1 MARKTKRSMDLGSK
15 RHALFFFLIY
25 IVGAVLLTFEKT
37 FIYSFFSSE
46 SGLAKAII
54 IATAMILMGIY
65 VFFVTLVPATKLRTD
80 VAADNVY
87 YLGFLFTLTSLAIA
101 LSIDSADAIL
111 ANFGVAII
119 STLIGIAARVG
130 LNQLRVDPNDIEEAS
145 RLELSAATSRV
156 KAELNE
162 TVQQLTE
169 FRQISLQVMS
179 EGYAD
184 VQKNVETISTQVLQ
198 SLEELVKQSAKPLE
212 EVAERTRAANTEAV
226 KSIDD
231 FTKSSKALTKS
242 HKEMSAQI
250 EQVNNALTSLSQHYS
265 DTGIIDDKVIGA
277 VQEQLS
283 KVQDQLTKKAQDEL
297 DELKNA
303 LEDNKRNSEELR
315 SELNQSLSSASAAV
329 VTSNVSNTND
339 NQNLEAAAKADA
351 QSPTFGGDQREN
363 FNDVAKQASHWGQ
376 VRHWGENIEYDPNKK
391 EIFIE
396 NNRFNTLEEAKQFI
410 ENKQINIIQRKS

>member
-1 MARKTKRSMDLGSK
+1 MARNSKRPMELGAK
-15 RHALFFFLIY
+15 RHAFFFFLIY
-25 IVGAVLLTFEKT
+25 IVGAILLTFEKT
-37 FIYSFFSSE
+37 FIYTFFPSE

-54 IATAMILMGIY
+54 IATAMLLMGIY

-130 LNQLRVDPNDIEEAS
+130 LNQLRVDPTDIEEAS
-145 RLELSAATSRV
+145 RLELSGATSRV

-162 TVQQLTE
+162 TVRQLTE

-212 EVAERTRAANTEAV
+212 EVAERTRVANTEAV

-283 KVQDQLTKKAQDEL
+283 NVQDQLTKKAQDEL
-297 DELKNA
+297 GELKNA
-303 LEDNKRNSEELR
+303 LDDNNRNSEELR
-315 SELNQSLSSASAAV
+315 NELNQILSNASAENN
-329 VTSNVSNTND
+329 TSDSQKPDVSD
-339 NQNLEAAAKADA
+339 KVAAATEADA
-351 QSPTFGGDQREN
+351 KSPTFGNYKEELNIGE
-363 FNDVAKQASHWGQ
+363 APETY
-376 VRHWGENIEYDPNKK
+376 WGEKISYNSDKK
-391 EIFIE
+391 VFSVGE
-396 NNRFNTLEEAKQFI
+396 NNFSTLDAAKKYIQSKSI
-410 ENKQINIIQRKS
+410 SNIQRKS

>member
-1 MARKTKRSMDLGSK
+1 MARNSKRPMELGAK

-25 IVGAVLLTFEKT
+25 VVGAVLLTFEKT
-37 FIYSFFSSE
+37 FIYTFFSSE

-54 IATAMILMGIY
+54 IATAMLLMGIY

-130 LNQLRVDPNDIEEAS
+130 LNQLRVDPTDIEEAS
-145 RLELSAATSRV
+145 RLELSGATSRV

-162 TVQQLTE
+162 TVRQLTE

-212 EVAERTRAANTEAV
+212 EVAERTRVANTEAV

-283 KVQDQLTKKAQDEL
+283 NVQDQLTKKAQDEL
-297 DELKNA
+297 GELKNA
-303 LEDNKRNSEELR
+303 LDDNNRNSEELR
-315 SELNQSLSSASAAV
+315 NELNQILSNASAENN
-329 VTSNVSNTND
+329 TSDSQKPDVSD
-339 NQNLEAAAKADA
+339 KVAAATEADA
-351 QSPTFGGDQREN
+351 QSPTFGKYKEELNIGE
-363 FNDVAKQASHWGQ
+363 APETY
-376 VRHWGENIEYDPNKK
+376 WGEKISYNSDKK
-391 EIFIE
+391 VFSVGE
-396 NNRFNTLEEAKQFI
+396 NNFSTLDAAKKYIQSKSI
-410 ENKQINIIQRKS
+410 SNIQRKS

>member
-1 MARKTKRSMDLGSK
+1 MARNSKRPMELGAK

-25 IVGAVLLTFEKT
+25 IVGAILLTFEKT
-37 FIYSFFSSE
+37 FIYTFFPSE

-54 IATAMILMGIY
+54 IATAMLLMGIY

-130 LNQLRVDPNDIEEAS
+130 LNQLRVDPTDIEEAS
-145 RLELSAATSRV
+145 RLELSGATSRV

-162 TVQQLTE
+162 TVRQLTE

-212 EVAERTRAANTEAV
+212 EVAERTRVANTEAV
-226 KSIDD
+226 KSLDD

-283 KVQDQLTKKAQDEL
+283 NVQDQLTKKAQDEL
-297 DELKNA
+297 GELKNA
-303 LEDNKRNSEELR
+303 LDDNNRNSEELR
-315 SELNQSLSSASAAV
+315 NELNQILSNASAENN
-329 VTSNVSNTND
+329 TSDSQKPDVSD
-339 NQNLEAAAKADA
+339 KVAAATEADA
-351 QSPTFGGDQREN
+351 KSPTFGNYKEELNIGEAPETYWYEKISYNSDKKV
-363 FNDVAKQASHWGQ
+363 FSV
-376 VRHWGENIEYDPNKK
+376 GENNFSTLDAAKK
-391 EIFIE
+391 YIQSKSIS
-396 NNRFNTLEEAKQFI
+396 N
-410 ENKQINIIQRKS
+410 IQRKS

>member
-1 MARKTKRSMDLGSK
+1 MARNSKRPMELGAK

-37 FIYSFFSSE
+37 FIYTFFSSE

-54 IATAMILMGIY
+54 IATAMLLMGIY

-130 LNQLRVDPNDIEEAS
+130 LNQLRVDPTDIEEAS
-145 RLELSAATSRV
+145 RLELSGATSRV

-162 TVQQLTE
+162 TVRQLTE

-212 EVAERTRAANTEAV
+212 EVAERTRVANTEAV

-283 KVQDQLTKKAQDEL
+283 NVQDQLTKKAQDEL
-297 DELKNA
+297 GELKNA
-303 LEDNKRNSEELR
+303 LDDNNRNSEELR
-315 SELNQSLSSASAAV
+315 NELNQILSNASAENN
-329 VTSNVSNTND
+329 TSDSQKPDVSD
-339 NQNLEAAAKADA
+339 KVAAATEADA
-351 QSPTFGGDQREN
+351 KSPTFGNYKEELNIGE
-363 FNDVAKQASHWGQ
+363 APETY
-376 VRHWGENIEYDPNKK
+376 WGEKISYNSDKK
-391 EIFIE
+391 VFSVGE
-396 NNRFNTLEEAKQFI
+396 NNFSTLDAAK
-410 ENKQINIIQRKS
+410 KYIQRKSISNIQRKS

>member
-1 MARKTKRSMDLGSK
+1 MARNSKRPMELGAK

-37 FIYSFFSSE
+37 FIYTFFSSE

-54 IATAMILMGIY
+54 IATAMLLMGIY

-130 LNQLRVDPNDIEEAS
+130 LNQLRVDPTDIEEAS
-145 RLELSAATSRV
+145 RLELSGATSRV

-162 TVQQLTE
+162 TVRQLTE

-212 EVAERTRAANTEAV
+212 EVAERTRVANTEAV

-283 KVQDQLTKKAQDEL
+283 NVQDQLTKKAQDEL
-297 DELKNA
+297 GELKNA
-303 LEDNKRNSEELR
+303 LDDNNRNSEELIN
-315 SELNQSLSSASAAV
+315 ELNQILSNASAENN
-329 VTSNVSNTND
+329 TSDSQKPDVSD
-339 NQNLEAAAKADA
+339 KVAAATEADA
-351 QSPTFGGDQREN
+351 KSPTFGNYKEELNIGE
-363 FNDVAKQASHWGQ
+363 APETY
-376 VRHWGENIEYDPNKK
+376 WGEKIAYNSDKK
-391 EIFIE
+391 LFSAGE
-396 NNRFNTLEEAKQFI
+396 NNFNTLDAAKKYIQSKSI
-410 ENKQINIIQRKS
+410 SNIQRKS

>member
-1 MARKTKRSMDLGSK
+1 MELGAK

-37 FIYSFFSSE
+37 FIYTFFSSE

-54 IATAMILMGIY
+54 IATAMLLMGIY

-130 LNQLRVDPNDIEEAS
+130 LNQLRVDPTDIEEAS
-145 RLELSAATSRV
+145 RLELSDATSRV

-162 TVQQLTE
+162 TVRQLTE

-212 EVAERTRAANTEAV
+212 EVAERTRVANTEAV

-283 KVQDQLTKKAQDEL
+283 NVQDQLTKKAQDEL
-297 DELKNA
+297 GELKNA
-303 LEDNKRNSEELR
+303 LDDNNRNSEELR
-315 SELNQSLSSASAAV
+315 NELNQILSNASAENN
-329 VTSNVSNTND
+329 TSDSQKPDVSD
-339 NQNLEAAAKADA
+339 KVAAATEADA
-351 QSPTFGGDQREN
+351 KSPTFGNYKEELNIGE
-363 FNDVAKQASHWGQ
+363 APETY
-376 VRHWGENIEYDPNKK
+376 WGEKISYNSDKK
-391 EIFIE
+391 VFSVGE
-396 NNRFNTLEEAKQFI
+396 NNFSTLDAAKKYIQSKSI
-410 ENKQINIIQRKS
+410 SNIQRKS

>member
-1 MARKTKRSMDLGSK
+1 MARNSKRPMELGAK

-25 IVGAVLLTFEKT
+25 IVGALLLTFEKT
-37 FIYSFFSSE
+37 FIYTFFSSE

-54 IATAMILMGIY
+54 IATAMLLMGIY

-130 LNQLRVDPNDIEEAS
+130 LNQLRVDPTDIEEAS
-145 RLELSAATSRV
+145 RLELSGATSRV

-162 TVQQLTE
+162 TVRQLTE

-212 EVAERTRAANTEAV
+212 EVAERTRVANTEAV

-283 KVQDQLTKKAQDEL
+283 NVQDQLTKKAQDEL
-297 DELKNA
+297 GELKNA
-303 LEDNKRNSEELR
+303 LDDNNRNSEELR
-315 SELNQSLSSASAAV
+315 NELNQILSNASAENN
-329 VTSNVSNTND
+329 TSDSQKPDVSD
-339 NQNLEAAAKADA
+339 KVAAATEADA
-351 QSPTFGGDQREN
+351 KSPTFGNYKEELNIGE
-363 FNDVAKQASHWGQ
+363 APETY
-376 VRHWGENIEYDPNKK
+376 WGEKISYNSDKK
-391 EIFIE
+391 VFSVGE
-396 NNRFNTLEEAKQFI
+396 NNFSTLDAAKKYIQSKSI
-410 ENKQINIIQRKS
+410 SNIQRKS

>member
-1 MARKTKRSMDLGSK
+1 MARNSKRPMELGAK

-25 IVGAVLLTFEKT
+25 IVGAILLTFEKT
-37 FIYSFFSSE
+37 FIYTFFSSE

-54 IATAMILMGIY
+54 IATAMLLMGIY

-130 LNQLRVDPNDIEEAS
+130 LNQLRVDPTDIEEAS
-145 RLELSAATSRV
+145 RLELSGATSRV

-162 TVQQLTE
+162 TVRQLTE

-212 EVAERTRAANTEAV
+212 EVAERTRVANTEAV

-283 KVQDQLTKKAQDEL
+283 NVQDQLTKKAQDEL
-297 DELKNA
+297 GELKNA
-303 LEDNKRNSEELR
+303 LDDNNRNSEELR
-315 SELNQSLSSASAAV
+315 NELNQILSNASAENN
-329 VTSNVSNTND
+329 TSDSQKPDVSD
-339 NQNLEAAAKADA
+339 KVAAATEADA
-351 QSPTFGGDQREN
+351 KSPTFGNYKEELNIGE
-363 FNDVAKQASHWGQ
+363 APETY
-376 VRHWGENIEYDPNKK
+376 WGEKISYNSDKK
-391 EIFIE
+391 VFSVGE
-396 NNRFNTLEEAKQFI
+396 NNFSTLDAAKKYIQSKSI
-410 ENKQINIIQRKS
+410 SNIQRKS

>member
-1 MARKTKRSMDLGSK
+1 MARNSKRPMELGAK
-15 RHALFFFLIY
+15 RHAFFFFLIY
-25 IVGAVLLTFEKT
+25 IVGAILLTFEKT
-37 FIYSFFSSE
+37 FIYTFFSSE

-54 IATAMILMGIY
+54 IATAMLLMGIY

-130 LNQLRVDPNDIEEAS
+130 LNQLRVDPTDIEEAS
-145 RLELSAATSRV
+145 RLELSGATSRV

-162 TVQQLTE
+162 TVRQLTE

-212 EVAERTRAANTEAV
+212 EVAERTRVANTEAV

-283 KVQDQLTKKAQDEL
+283 NVQDQLTKKAQDEL
-297 DELKNA
+297 GELKNA
-303 LEDNKRNSEELR
+303 LDDNNRNSEELR
-315 SELNQSLSSASAAV
+315 NELNQILSNASAENN
-329 VTSNVSNTND
+329 TSDSQKPDVSD
-339 NQNLEAAAKADA
+339 KVAAATEADA
-351 QSPTFGGDQREN
+351 KSPTFGNYKEELNIGE
-363 FNDVAKQASHWGQ
+363 APETY
-376 VRHWGENIEYDPNKK
+376 WGEKISYNSDKK
-391 EIFIE
+391 VFSVGE
-396 NNRFNTLEEAKQFI
+396 NNFSTLDAAKKYIQSKSI
-410 ENKQINIIQRKS
+410 SNIQRKS

>member
-1 MARKTKRSMDLGSK
+1 MARNSKRPMELGAK

-37 FIYSFFSSE
+37 FIYTFFSSE

-54 IATAMILMGIY
+54 IATAMLLMGIY

-130 LNQLRVDPNDIEEAS
+130 LNQLRVDPTDIEEAS
-145 RLELSAATSRV
+145 RLELSGATSRV

-162 TVQQLTE
+162 TVRQLTE

-212 EVAERTRAANTEAV
+212 EVAERTRVANTEAV

-283 KVQDQLTKKAQDEL
+283 NVQDQLTKKAQDEL
-297 DELKNA
+297 GELKNA
-303 LEDNKRNSEELR
+303 LDDNNRNSEELR
-315 SELNQSLSSASAAV
+315 NELNQILSNASAENN
-329 VTSNVSNTND
+329 TSDSQKPDVSD
-339 NQNLEAAAKADA
+339 KVAAATEADA
-351 QSPTFGGDQREN
+351 KSPTFGNYKEELNIGE
-363 FNDVAKQASHWGQ
+363 APETY
-376 VRHWGENIEYDPNKK
+376 WGEKISYNSDKK
-391 EIFIE
+391 VFSVGE
-396 NNRFNTLEEAKQFI
+396 NNFSTLDAAKRYIQSKSI
-410 ENKQINIIQRKS
+410 SNIQRKS

>member
-1 MARKTKRSMDLGSK
+1 MARNSKRPMELGAK

-37 FIYSFFSSE
+37 FIYTFFSSE

-54 IATAMILMGIY
+54 IATAMLLMGIY

-130 LNQLRVDPNDIEEAS
+130 LNQLRVDPTDIEEAS
-145 RLELSAATSRV
+145 RLELSGATSRV

-162 TVQQLTE
+162 TVRQLTE

-212 EVAERTRAANTEAV
+212 EVAERTRVANTEAV

-283 KVQDQLTKKAQDEL
+283 NVQDQLTKKAQDEL
-297 DELKNA
+297 GELKNA
-303 LEDNKRNSEELR
+303 LDDNNRNSEELR
-315 SELNQSLSSASAAV
+315 NELNQILSNASAENN
-329 VTSNVSNTND
+329 TSDSQKPDVSD
-339 NQNLEAAAKADA
+339 KVAAATEADA
-351 QSPTFGGDQREN
+351 QSPTFGNYIEELNIGKAPETY
-363 FNDVAKQASHWGQ
+363 
-376 VRHWGENIEYDPNKK
+376 WGEKISYNFDKK
-391 EIFIE
+391 VFSVGE
-396 NNRFNTLEEAKQFI
+396 NNFSTLDAAK
-410 ENKQINIIQRKS
+410 KYIQRKSISNIQRKS

>member
-1 MARKTKRSMDLGSK
+1 MARNSKRPMELGAK

-25 IVGAVLLTFEKT
+25 IVGALLLTFEKT
-37 FIYSFFSSE
+37 FIYTFFSSE

-54 IATAMILMGIY
+54 IATAMLLMGIY

-130 LNQLRVDPNDIEEAS
+130 LNQLRVDPTDIEEAS
-145 RLELSAATSRV
+145 RLELSGATSRV

-162 TVQQLTE
+162 TVRQLTE

-212 EVAERTRAANTEAV
+212 EVAERTRVANTEAV

-283 KVQDQLTKKAQDEL
+283 NVQDQLTKKAQDEL
-297 DELKNA
+297 GELKNA
-303 LEDNKRNSEELR
+303 LDDNNRNSEELR
-315 SELNQSLSSASAAV
+315 NELNQILSNASAENN
-329 VTSNVSNTND
+329 TSDSQKPDVSD
-339 NQNLEAAAKADA
+339 KVAAATEADA
-351 QSPTFGGDQREN
+351 KSPTFGNYKEELNIGEAPETYWYEKISYNSDKKV
-363 FNDVAKQASHWGQ
+363 FSV
-376 VRHWGENIEYDPNKK
+376 GENNFSTLDAAKK
-391 EIFIE
+391 YIQSKSIS
-396 NNRFNTLEEAKQFI
+396 N
-410 ENKQINIIQRKS
+410 IQRKS

>member
-1 MARKTKRSMDLGSK
+1 MARNSKRPMELGAK

-37 FIYSFFSSE
+37 FIYTFFSSE

-54 IATAMILMGIY
+54 IATAMLLMGIY

-130 LNQLRVDPNDIEEAS
+130 LNQLRVDPTDIEEAS
-145 RLELSAATSRV
+145 RLELSGATSRV

-162 TVQQLTE
+162 TVRQLTE

-212 EVAERTRAANTEAV
+212 EVAERTRVANTEAV

-283 KVQDQLTKKAQDEL
+283 NVQDQLTKKAQDEL
-297 DELKNA
+297 GELKNA
-303 LEDNKRNSEELR
+303 LDDNNRNSEELR
-315 SELNQSLSSASAAV
+315 SELNQILSNASAENN
-329 VTSNVSNTND
+329 TSDSQKPDVSD
-339 NQNLEAAAKADA
+339 KVAAATEADA
-351 QSPTFGGDQREN
+351 KSPTFGNYKEELNIGE
-363 FNDVAKQASHWGQ
+363 APETY
-376 VRHWGENIEYDPNKK
+376 WGEKISYNSDKK
-391 EIFIE
+391 VFSVGE
-396 NNRFNTLEEAKQFI
+396 NNFSTLDAAKKYIQSKSI
-410 ENKQINIIQRKS
+410 SNIQRKS

>member
-1 MARKTKRSMDLGSK
+1 MARNSKRPMELGAK

-37 FIYSFFSSE
+37 FIYTFFSSE

-54 IATAMILMGIY
+54 IATAMLLMGIY

-130 LNQLRVDPNDIEEAS
+130 LNQLRVDPTDIEEAS
-145 RLELSAATSRV
+145 RLELSGATSRV

-162 TVQQLTE
+162 TVRQLTE

-212 EVAERTRAANTEAV
+212 EVAERTRVANTEAV
-226 KSIDD
+226 KSIDN

-283 KVQDQLTKKAQDEL
+283 NVQDQLTKKAQDEL
-297 DELKNA
+297 GELKNA
-303 LEDNKRNSEELR
+303 LDDNNRNSEELR
-315 SELNQSLSSASAAV
+315 NELNQILSNASAENN
-329 VTSNVSNTND
+329 TSDSQKPDVSD
-339 NQNLEAAAKADA
+339 KVAAATEADA
-351 QSPTFGGDQREN
+351 KSPTFGNYKEELNIGE
-363 FNDVAKQASHWGQ
+363 APETY
-376 VRHWGENIEYDPNKK
+376 WGEKISYNSDKK
-391 EIFIE
+391 VFSVGE
-396 NNRFNTLEEAKQFI
+396 NNFSTLDAAKKYIQSKSI
-410 ENKQINIIQRKS
+410 SNIQRKS

>member
-1 MARKTKRSMDLGSK
+1 MARNSKRPMELGAK

-37 FIYSFFSSE
+37 FIYTFFSSE

-54 IATAMILMGIY
+54 IATAMLLMGIY

-130 LNQLRVDPNDIEEAS
+130 LNQLRVDPTDIEEAS
-145 RLELSAATSRV
+145 RLELSGATSRV

-162 TVQQLTE
+162 TVRQLTE

-212 EVAERTRAANTEAV
+212 EVAERTRVANTEAV

-283 KVQDQLTKKAQDEL
+283 NVQDQLTKKAQDEL
-297 DELKNA
+297 GELKNA
-303 LEDNKRNSEELR
+303 LDDNNRNSEELR
-315 SELNQSLSSASAAV
+315 NELNQILSNASAENN
-329 VTSNVSNTND
+329 TSDSQKPDVSD
-339 NQNLEAAAKADA
+339 KVAAATEADA
-351 QSPTFGGDQREN
+351 QSPTFGNYKEELNIGE
-363 FNDVAKQASHWGQ
+363 APETY
-376 VRHWGENIEYDPNKK
+376 WGEKISYNSDKK
-391 EIFIE
+391 VFSVGE
-396 NNRFNTLEEAKQFI
+396 NNFSTLDAAKKYIQSKSI
-410 ENKQINIIQRKS
+410 SNIQRKS

>member
-1 MARKTKRSMDLGSK
+1 MARNSKRPMELGAK

-37 FIYSFFSSE
+37 FIYTFFSSE

-54 IATAMILMGIY
+54 IATAMLLMGIY

-101 LSIDSADAIL
+101 LSIDSTDAIL

-130 LNQLRVDPNDIEEAS
+130 LNQLRVDPTDIEEAS
-145 RLELSAATSRV
+145 RLELSDATSRV

-162 TVQQLTE
+162 TVRQLTE

-212 EVAERTRAANTEAV
+212 EVAERTRVANTEAV

-283 KVQDQLTKKAQDEL
+283 NVQDQLTKKAQDEL
-297 DELKNA
+297 GELKNA
-303 LEDNKRNSEELR
+303 LDDNNRNSEELR
-315 SELNQSLSSASAAV
+315 NELNQILSNASAENN
-329 VTSNVSNTND
+329 TSDSQKPDVSD
-339 NQNLEAAAKADA
+339 KVAAATEADA
-351 QSPTFGGDQREN
+351 KSPTFGNYKEELNIGE
-363 FNDVAKQASHWGQ
+363 APETY
-376 VRHWGENIEYDPNKK
+376 WGEKISYNSDKK
-391 EIFIE
+391 VFSVGE
-396 NNRFNTLEEAKQFI
+396 NNFSTLDAAKKYIQSKSI
-410 ENKQINIIQRKS
+410 SNIQRKS

>member
-1 MARKTKRSMDLGSK
+1 MARNSKRPMELGAK

-37 FIYSFFSSE
+37 FIYTFFSSE

-54 IATAMILMGIY
+54 IATAMLLMGIY

-130 LNQLRVDPNDIEEAS
+130 LNQLRVDPTDIEEAS
-145 RLELSAATSRV
+145 RLELSGATSRV

-162 TVQQLTE
+162 TVRQLTE

-283 KVQDQLTKKAQDEL
+283 NVQDQLTKKAQDEL
-297 DELKNA
+297 GELKNA
-303 LEDNKRNSEELR
+303 LDDNNRNSEELR
-315 SELNQSLSSASAAV
+315 NELNQILSNASA
-329 VTSNVSNTND
+329 
-339 NQNLEAAAKADA
+339 
-351 QSPTFGGDQREN
+351 
-363 FNDVAKQASHWGQ
+363 
-376 VRHWGENIEYDPNKK
+376 
-391 EIFIE
+391 E
-396 NNRFNTLEEAKQFI
+396 NNTSDSHEA
-410 ENKQINIIQRKS
+410 RCL

>member
-1 MARKTKRSMDLGSK
+1 MARNSKRPMELGAK

-37 FIYSFFSSE
+37 FIYTFFSSE

-54 IATAMILMGIY
+54 IATAMLLMGIY

-130 LNQLRVDPNDIEEAS
+130 LNQLRVDPTDIEEAS
-145 RLELSAATSRV
+145 RLELSGATSRV

-162 TVQQLTE
+162 TVRQLTE

-212 EVAERTRAANTEAV
+212 EVAERTRVANTEAV
-226 KSIDD
+226 KSIDN

-283 KVQDQLTKKAQDEL
+283 NVQDQLTKKAQDEL
-297 DELKNA
+297 GELKNA
-303 LEDNKRNSEELR
+303 LDDNNRNSEELR
-315 SELNQSLSSASAAV
+315 NELNQILSNASAENN
-329 VTSNVSNTND
+329 TSDSQKPDVSD
-339 NQNLEAAAKADA
+339 KVAAATEADA
-351 QSPTFGGDQREN
+351 KSPTFGNYKGELN
-363 FNDVAKQASHWGQ
+363 IGEAPETY
-376 VRHWGENIEYDPNKK
+376 WGEKISYNSDKK
-391 EIFIE
+391 VFSVGE
-396 NNRFNTLEEAKQFI
+396 NNFSTLDAAKKYIQSKSI
-410 ENKQINIIQRKS
+410 SNIQRKS

>member
-1 MARKTKRSMDLGSK
+1 MARNSKRPMELGAK

-25 IVGAVLLTFEKT
+25 IVGALLLTFEKT
-37 FIYSFFSSE
+37 FIYTFFSSE

-54 IATAMILMGIY
+54 IATAMLLMGIY

-130 LNQLRVDPNDIEEAS
+130 LNQLRVDPTDIEEAS
-145 RLELSAATSRV
+145 RLELSDATSRV

-162 TVQQLTE
+162 TVRQLTE

-212 EVAERTRAANTEAV
+212 EVAERTRVANTEAV

-283 KVQDQLTKKAQDEL
+283 NVQDQLTKKAQDEL
-297 DELKNA
+297 GELKNA
-303 LEDNKRNSEELR
+303 LDDNNRNSEELR
-315 SELNQSLSSASAAV
+315 NELNQILSNASAENN
-329 VTSNVSNTND
+329 TSDSQKPDVSD
-339 NQNLEAAAKADA
+339 KVAAATEADA
-351 QSPTFGGDQREN
+351 KSPTFGNYKEELNIGE
-363 FNDVAKQASHWGQ
+363 APETY
-376 VRHWGENIEYDPNKK
+376 WGEKISYNSDKK
-391 EIFIE
+391 VFSVGE
-396 NNRFNTLEEAKQFI
+396 NNFSTLDAAKKYIQSKSI
-410 ENKQINIIQRKS
+410 SNIQRKS

>member
-1 MARKTKRSMDLGSK
+1 MARNSKRPMELGAK

-37 FIYSFFSSE
+37 FIYTFFSSE

-54 IATAMILMGIY
+54 IATAMLLMGIY

-130 LNQLRVDPNDIEEAS
+130 LNQLRVDPTDIEEAS
-145 RLELSAATSRV
+145 RLELSGATSRV

-162 TVQQLTE
+162 TVRQLTE

-212 EVAERTRAANTEAV
+212 EVAERTRVANTEAV

-283 KVQDQLTKKAQDEL
+283 NVQDQLTKKAQDEL
-297 DELKNA
+297 GELKNA
-303 LEDNKRNSEELR
+303 LDDNNRNSEELR
-315 SELNQSLSSASAAV
+315 NELNQILSNASAENN
-329 VTSNVSNTND
+329 TSDSQKPDVSD
-339 NQNLEAAAKADA
+339 KVAAATEADA
-351 QSPTFGGDQREN
+351 KSPTFGNYKEELNIGE
-363 FNDVAKQASHWGQ
+363 APETY
-376 VRHWGENIEYDPNKK
+376 WGEKISYNSDKK
-391 EIFIE
+391 VFSVGE
-396 NNRFNTLEEAKQFI
+396 NNFSTLDAAKKYIQSKSI
-410 ENKQINIIQRKS
+410 SNIQRKS

>member
-1 MARKTKRSMDLGSK
+1 MARNSKRPMELGAK

-37 FIYSFFSSE
+37 FIYTFFSSE

-54 IATAMILMGIY
+54 IATAMLLMGIY

-130 LNQLRVDPNDIEEAS
+130 LNQLRVDPTDIEEAS
-145 RLELSAATSRV
+145 RLELSDATSRV

-162 TVQQLTE
+162 TVRQLTE

-212 EVAERTRAANTEAV
+212 EVAERTRVANTEAV

-283 KVQDQLTKKAQDEL
+283 NVQDQLTKKAQDEL
-297 DELKNA
+297 GELKNA
-303 LEDNKRNSEELR
+303 LDDNNRNSEELR
-315 SELNQSLSSASAAV
+315 NELNQILSNASAENN
-329 VTSNVSNTND
+329 TSDSQKPDVSD
-339 NQNLEAAAKADA
+339 KVAAATEADA
-351 QSPTFGGDQREN
+351 KSPTFGNYKEELNIGE
-363 FNDVAKQASHWGQ
+363 APETY
-376 VRHWGENIEYDPNKK
+376 WGEKISYNSDKK
-391 EIFIE
+391 VFSVGE
-396 NNRFNTLEEAKQFI
+396 NNFSTLDAAKKYIQSKSI
-410 ENKQINIIQRKS
+410 SNIQRKS

>member
-1 MARKTKRSMDLGSK
+1 MARNSKRPMELGAK

-37 FIYSFFSSE
+37 FIYTFFSSE

-54 IATAMILMGIY
+54 IATAMLLMGIY

-130 LNQLRVDPNDIEEAS
+130 LNQLRVDPTDIEEAS
-145 RLELSAATSRV
+145 RLELSGATSRV

-162 TVQQLTE
+162 TVRQLTE

-212 EVAERTRAANTEAV
+212 EVAERTRVANTEAV

-283 KVQDQLTKKAQDEL
+283 NVQDQLTKKAQDEL
-297 DELKNA
+297 GELKNA
-303 LEDNKRNSEELR
+303 LDDNNRNSEELR
-315 SELNQSLSSASAAV
+315 NELNQILSNASAENN
-329 VTSNVSNTND
+329 TSDSQKPDVSD
-339 NQNLEAAAKADA
+339 KVAAATEADA
-351 QSPTFGGDQREN
+351 KSPTFGNYKGELN
-363 FNDVAKQASHWGQ
+363 IGEAPETY
-376 VRHWGENIEYDPNKK
+376 WGEKISYNSDKK
-391 EIFIE
+391 VFSVGE
-396 NNRFNTLEEAKQFI
+396 NNFSTLDAAKKYIQSKSI
-410 ENKQINIIQRKS
+410 SNIQRKS

>member
-1 MARKTKRSMDLGSK
+1 MARNSKRPMDLGAK

-25 IVGAVLLTFEKT
+25 IVGAILLTFEKT

-54 IATAMILMGIY
+54 IATAMVLMGIY

-130 LNQLRVDPNDIEEAS
+130 LNQLRVDPTDIEEAS
-145 RLELSAATSRV
+145 RLELSGATSRV

-162 TVQQLTE
+162 TVRQLTE
-169 FRQISLQVMS
+169 FRQISMQVMS

-250 EQVNNALTSLSQHYS
+250 AQVNNALTSLSQHYS

-283 KVQDQLTKKAQDEL
+283 NVQDQLTKKAQDEL
-297 DELKNA
+297 GELKNA
-303 LEDNKRNSEELR
+303 LKDNNRNSEELR
-315 SELNQSLSSASAAV
+315 SELNQILSNASAQAS
-329 VTSNVSNTND
+329 TSDSQDND
-339 NQNLEAAAKADA
+339 ASKKVAAATEADA
-351 QSPTFGGDQREN
+351 QSPTFGNYQEDFSVDETLETY
-363 FNDVAKQASHWGQ
+363 
-376 VRHWGENIEYDPNKK
+376 WGEKISYNTNKRV
-391 EIFIE
+391 FSVGE
-396 NNRFNTLEEAKQFI
+396 NNFSTLDAAKKHIQSKSI
-410 ENKQINIIQRKS
+410 SNIQRKS

>member
-1 MARKTKRSMDLGSK
+1 MARNSKRPMELGAK
-15 RHALFFFLIY
+15 RHAFFFFLIY

-37 FIYSFFSSE
+37 FIYTFFSSE

-54 IATAMILMGIY
+54 IATAMLLMGIY

-130 LNQLRVDPNDIEEAS
+130 LNQLRVDPTDIEEAS
-145 RLELSAATSRV
+145 RLELSGATSRV

-162 TVQQLTE
+162 TVRQLTE

-212 EVAERTRAANTEAV
+212 EVAERTRVANTEAV
-226 KSIDD
+226 KSIDN

-283 KVQDQLTKKAQDEL
+283 NVQDQLTKKAQDEL
-297 DELKNA
+297 GELKNA
-303 LEDNKRNSEELR
+303 LDDNNRNSEELR
-315 SELNQSLSSASAAV
+315 NELNQILSNASAENN
-329 VTSNVSNTND
+329 TSDSQKPDVSD
-339 NQNLEAAAKADA
+339 KVAAATEADA
-351 QSPTFGGDQREN
+351 KSPTFGNYKGELN
-363 FNDVAKQASHWGQ
+363 IGEAPETY
-376 VRHWGENIEYDPNKK
+376 WGEKISYNSDKK
-391 EIFIE
+391 VFSVGE
-396 NNRFNTLEEAKQFI
+396 NNFSTLDAAKKYIQSKSI
-410 ENKQINIIQRKS
+410 SNIQRKS